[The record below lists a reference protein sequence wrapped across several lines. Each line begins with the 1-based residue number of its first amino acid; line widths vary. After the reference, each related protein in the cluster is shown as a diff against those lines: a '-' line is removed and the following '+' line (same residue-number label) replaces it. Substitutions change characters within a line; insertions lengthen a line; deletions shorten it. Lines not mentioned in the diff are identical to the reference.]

1 MGIGFLN
8 GRLNVFLGKTTVS
21 GQSLVVSWHG
31 ESAFSSSVCS
41 VGGIEI
47 GGKLA
52 NIWWQSCRSCSQTFG
67 VRLNN

>member
-52 NIWWQSCRSCSQTFG
+52 
-67 VRLNN
+67 L